1 MPIAALDIEL
11 RKRAKALLASGMN
24 AEDVGRALEVRPG
37 TVREWK
43 RRYEW
48 GTHKE
53 EETIAEF
60 DEIDDPAL
68 IAEYRR
74 IMSEDVMRTLDR
86 FARMPVPRKIDEIL
100 KRERCLELLSRRGER
115 VMAPIE
121 QKLGA
126 NASLVR
132 VESVTRYLNNA
143 S

>member
-1 MPIAALDIEL
+1 
-11 RKRAKALLASGMN
+11 MN

-48 GTHKE
+48 GTRKE

-86 FARMPVPRKIDEIL
+86 FARMPVPRRIDEIL

-126 NASLVR
+126 DASLVR

>member
-11 RKRAKALLASGMN
+11 RKSAKALLASGMN
-24 AEDVGRALEVRPG
+24 AEDVGRTLEVRPG

-48 GTHKE
+48 GSLKE
-53 EETIAEF
+53 EEAMTEF

-68 IAEYRR
+68 ISEYRR

-86 FARMPVPRKIDEIL
+86 FVRMPVPRRIDEIL

-115 VMAPIE
+115 VMAPL
-121 QKLGA
+121 QQQLDAK
-126 NASLVR
+126 ASVIQI
-132 VESVTRYLNNA
+132 ESVTQYLN
-143 S
+143 SVG

>member
-48 GTHKE
+48 GTLKE
-53 EETIAEF
+53 EETMTEF

-86 FARMPVPRKIDEIL
+86 FVRMPVPRRIDEIL

-115 VMAPIE
+115 VMAPL
-121 QKLGA
+121 QQQLDAK
-126 NASLVR
+126 ASVIQI
-132 VESVTRYLNNA
+132 ESVTQYLN
-143 S
+143 SVG

>member
-1 MPIAALDIEL
+1 MPIAALDIEI

-37 TVREWK
+37 TIREWK

-48 GTHKE
+48 GSLEE
-53 EETIAEF
+53 EETLTEF

-86 FARMPVPRKIDEIL
+86 FARMPIPRRLDDIL

-115 VMAPIE
+115 VMSPMQQQLDA
-121 QKLGA
+121 K
-126 NASLVR
+126 ASVLQIDLISR
-132 VESVTRYLNNA
+132 CLDSKT
-143 S
+143 